1 MKVLLSA
8 VDVSAM
14 LAAQWN
20 LSPEDV
26 SVSGIEELAVEI
38 PASLLGLSTP
48 SQPAKT
54 TRKAASK
61 KPDASTSSTKD
72 KTPKERKVEDELA
85 EMEEIANA
93 VEDKKEETTE
103 EKSDIDDFL
112 DEDEDIDFN

>member
-26 SVSGIEELAVEI
+26 TVSGIEELAVEI

-61 KPDASTSSTKD
+61 KPDASTKD
-72 KTPKERKVEDELA
+72 KTPKEKKVEDELA

-93 VEDKKEETTE
+93 VEDNKE

>member
-26 SVSGIEELAVEI
+26 TVSGIEELAVEI

-61 KPDASTSSTKD
+61 KPDASTKD

-93 VEDKKEETTE
+93 VEDNKEEESE